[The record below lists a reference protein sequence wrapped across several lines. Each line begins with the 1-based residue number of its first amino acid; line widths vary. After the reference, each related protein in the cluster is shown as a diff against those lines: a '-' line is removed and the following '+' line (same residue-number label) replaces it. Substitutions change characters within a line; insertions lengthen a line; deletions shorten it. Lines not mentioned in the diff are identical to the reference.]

1 MRLILILCPYTKGYV
16 PCSPLLCTFILGSF
30 FIQDKQNKEIWSF
43 FFLMFL
49 PLIDFTVWGF
59 ERNHLEDGTSLQI
72 IFRSQGLHSQW
83 SPSTKKRRKGT
94 YKASLIIEFKW
105 FLFLYSLNIP
115 NQVLLITRVLGSF
128 LSGSVPDL
136 PLEQRCVEVVQHV
149 EGRRG
154 ETARNDSNPHPISH
168 NPGNFPYP
176 LRERR
181 RKKSFSLFLIIFL
194 PVKHQGIKPNCSV
207 IFREHGKGPFL
218 FLKQKGLETPSF
230 P

>member
-1 MRLILILCPYTKGYV
+1 MSLVLP
-16 PCSPLLCTFILGSF
+16 F
-30 FIQDKQNKEIWSF
+30 FIPLYWDPFLYRTNKTKKYGLFFFIF

-49 PLIDFTVWGF
+49 PLIGFTIWGF
-59 ERNHLEDGTSLQI
+59 EKNHLEDGTSLQI

-83 SPSTKKRRKGT
+83 SPSTNKRRKGT
-94 YKASLIIEFKW
+94 YMASLIIEFKW
-105 FLFLYSLNIP
+105 FLFLYSLNFP

-154 ETARNDSNPHPISH
+154 ETARNDSNPHPISR

-181 RKKSFSLFLIIFL
+181 RKKGFSLFLIIFV

>member
-1 MRLILILCPYTKGYV
+1 MILFLAKGFNLRSFSPHIPLVSLNLEQFINLSLTFTILILLKIKANCVFGFV
-16 PCSPLLCTFILGSF
+16 L
-30 FIQDKQNKEIWSF
+30 
-43 FFLMFL
+43 FFL
-49 PLIDFTVWGF
+49 
-59 ERNHLEDGTSLQI
+59 
-72 IFRSQGLHSQW
+72 
-83 SPSTKKRRKGT
+83 
-94 YKASLIIEFKW
+94 EFKW
-105 FLFLYSLNIP
+105 FLFLYSLNLP
-115 NQVLLITRVLGSF
+115 NQVLLITRVLGSL

-154 ETARNDSNPHPISH
+154 ETARNDSNPHPISR

-181 RKKSFSLFLIIFL
+181 RKKGFSLFLIIFL
-194 PVKHQGIKPNCSV
+194 AAKHQGIKPNCSV

-218 FLKQKGLETPSF
+218 FLKQNGLETPSF